1 MTSVMVTG
9 GAGFIGSHIVDALIK
24 AKARVS
30 VLDDLSSGSLANLDP
45 RANFYHGQL
54 QDAELVQAAVARER
68 PVFVVHMAA
77 QVDVQVSLRDIRADA
92 AANIMGTLNLL
103 EACRLSGVRKV
114 VYASSAAVYGEP
126 RYLPVDEQHPVE
138 PMSGYGISKHTVEHY
153 LTLYRA
159 LHGLEFT
166 ALRYA
171 NVYGPRQDSMG
182 EGGVV
187 AIFAHRLARG
197 LQPVIYGDGRQTRD
211 FVYVGDVAAA
221 NLAALEKGD
230 GQILNI
236 STGEP
241 TTVTQLLQILCN
253 VAGSEFMAEY
263 QAGRPGDIL
272 HSRLSPLKA
281 QAALNWQPLVPLEE
295 GLGVTYKSFV
305 GD

>member
-9 GAGFIGSHIVDALIK
+9 GAGFIGSHIVDELMRAN
-24 AKARVS
+24 ARVS

-54 QDAELVQAAVARER
+54 QDAELVQEVVARER

-77 QVDVQVSLRDIRADA
+77 QVDVQVSLRDPGADA
-92 AANIMGTLNLL
+92 AANIIGTINLL
-103 EACRLSGVRKV
+103 EACRLGGVRKI

-126 RYLPVDEQHPVE
+126 RYLPIDEQHPVE

-153 LTLYRA
+153 LTVYRS

-171 NVYGPRQDSMG
+171 NVYGPRQDAMG

-197 LQPVIYGDGRQTRD
+197 LQPVIYGDGLQTRD

-241 TTVTQLLQILCN
+241 TTVVQLLQILCN
-253 VAGSEFMAEY
+253 VAGSDIRAEH

-281 QAALNWQPLVPLEE
+281 LDALNWKPLIPLEE
-295 GLGVTYKSFV
+295 GLEETYKFFA